1 MPDAVIVTLLD
12 EGIVVGAVKS
22 PADVMVPAEAVH
34 VTEVCPDAANC
45 WVAPSATDAV
55 DGETL
60 IGPPSGCVSVTVA
73 EPDWLLV
80 PEAVIVTVPDEGIVA
95 GAVKSPADVMVPA
108 EAVHVTELCPDALN
122 FCVAPKATDAV
133 SGETVIGPPAFPE
146 TKVALMLLE
155 YIDPGFLAWNTTAPG
170 VLWYPL
176 ATNCV
181 AVSDVMLISFGPA
194 SNWAPGWKPLPV
206 TVTV

>member
-1 MPDAVIVTLLD
+1 MTVFD
-12 EGIVVGAVKS
+12 EGIVV
-22 PADVMVPAEAVH
+22 
-34 VTEVCPDAANC
+34 
-45 WVAPSATDAV
+45 
-55 DGETL
+55 
-60 IGPPSGCVSVTVA
+60 
-73 EPDWLLV
+73 
-80 PEAVIVTVPDEGIVA
+80 

-133 SGETVIGPPAFPE
+133 SGETVMGPPSLPV

-155 YIDPGFLAWNTTAPG
+155 YVDPGFFTLKATTPAP
-170 VLWYPL
+170 LWYPL